1 MPEAPREIG
10 LGGELKRIESRIAL
24 MTQDENEIS
33 GQMKPNAKKREPYRR
48 RGRHCVGNVH
58 GMKKKGKMGR

>member
-1 MPEAPREIG
+1 MA
-10 LGGELKRIESRIAL
+10 
-24 MTQDENEIS
+24 QDENEIS